1 MANKVLHLD
10 FSKDPIM
17 PPIIYG
23 RIGDEK
29 MQTVTVKISRR
40 DEIPDLTGGIIRFEG
55 EPAGGNVKVFDSD
68 NVHST
73 SIGLQKGTFEY
84 TFPSAVFSV
93 EGNYQRAY
101 FSFEKDGKRDTT
113 GDFKI
118 IVKKNADITN
128 PEAETIITEYNRLV
142 QKLEE
147 AYQKALTKV
156 GADYDDIVIRI
167 EGIKTQ
173 ISLLL
178 TQINKIVTDA
188 EGRISGVE
196 KTVTDSLNNALK
208 ELHAAD
214 FYTKLESD
222 TKYAPNGSS
231 YTKLESDAKY
241 YTLASRA
248 TIAEAEAGISDTKL
262 MTPFKVFRAIAK
274 WVEGKFVSTISNQT
288 IAGVKNFTSA
298 PMINGKGIISERVI
312 GFSAPNNLA
321 ITGSAVQPIAIS
333 KRAIIDT
340 SSFSISLGKI
350 TMLKAGIIS
359 FNSTFSTNVSAGWC
373 NVEICKNG
381 LVMARCT
388 AGIGGIHPGGIN
400 DLFDVVVGDVISFQV
415 NSNQATY
422 NIYNFRGSL
431 RFVTE

>member
-208 ELHAAD
+208 ELHAAN
-214 FYTKLESD
+214 FYTKDDTDKKFQMKDAQPLPEGVTSFDQLSDFSGQTFYLTAAQAVSMSDYDSLPLEFQRNFSFYVENKSAI
-222 TKYAPNGSS
+222 TGHYRLQIVQPV
-231 YTKLESDAKY
+231 
-241 YTLASRA
+241 TL
-248 TIAEAEAGISDTKL
+248 IQ
-262 MTPFKVFRAIAK
+262 AIPAIRM
-274 WVEGKFVSTISNQT
+274 V
-288 IAGVKNFTSA
+288 
-298 PMINGKGIISERVI
+298 GKGIGSNPFMRLLTKEDLDYSNLVNNALVAKKELIVAQDWNTIKEPGMYAVNGATGLNRPAGAFVGNLLVQQAGGMNSLAQFFI
-312 GFSAPNNLA
+312 GNEQLNTRRY
-321 ITGSAVQPIAIS
+321 TGSTWLAWQTVALEPQQTPLW
-333 KRAIIDT
+333 T
-340 SSFSISLGKI
+340 G
-350 TMLKAGIIS
+350 
-359 FNSTFSTNVSAGWC
+359 
-373 NVEICKNG
+373 
-381 LVMARCT
+381 
-388 AGIGGIHPGGIN
+388 
-400 DLFDVVVGDVISFQV
+400 
-415 NSNQATY
+415 
-422 NIYNFRGSL
+422 
-431 RFVTE
+431 